1 MAENNAN
8 KAKAPAFS
16 YRAHYELVVSGY
28 KNAALSVPAISQG
41 TKLQVKDLLAVGEVS
56 ADGKATEREHL
67 EHLQAK
73 GAIDTNQP
81 LIVLGVR
88 NNLVNLRC
96 PVVLDGQTHAVE
108 GEDPLRSLRPY
119 YGLGFKDHRF
129 VCDAVN
135 GEGFMAVGRNKP
147 VLSVSVHSPL
157 PFPGN
162 AAILAAI
169 SAGETPALP
178 GGGER
183 LLLSEV
189 ERPAPAGVS
198 GKLTGPVELGRHSGM
213 DRRNPDCMDASKPR
227 HPWSLGSGDPCR
239 NDAESLNSTAKFA
252 PSDFFCAGI
261 PVLWDC
267 IEGDD
272 LLDLILCEAAD
283 HSHVFDLPRGNNPA
297 ATDATRYAW
306 QSLQTVFIEQLY
318 SGLPVAA
325 TALRRVLDSFN
336 PPLRRCD
343 DYFHAV
349 YGVREDG
356 ALVCLFAQGRLE
368 ELGQI
373 MKQRGCSRAVC
384 LENSGSIMPSFLPKG
399 LEGDSIPLVRAPNFR
414 ERGRAVITITLVHT
428 GFASLTST

>member
-73 GAIDTNQP
+73 GAIDTRQP
-81 LIVLGVR
+81 LIVLGAR

-96 PVVLDGQTHAVE
+96 PVVLDGQVHAVE

-119 YGLGFKDHRF
+119 YGLGFKNNRF
-129 VCDAVN
+129 VCEAVN
-135 GEGFMAVGRNKP
+135 GEGFIAVGRNK
-147 VLSVSVHSPL
+147 
-157 PFPGN
+157 
-162 AAILAAI
+162 
-169 SAGETPALP
+169 
-178 GGGER
+178 
-183 LLLSEV
+183 
-189 ERPAPAGVS
+189 PAPAGVS
-198 GKLTGPVELGRHSGM
+198 GKLTDPAELGHHSGM
-213 DRRNPDCMDASKPR
+213 DCRNPDCMDASTPS

-239 NDAESLNSTAKFA
+239 NDGENPNSTAKFD
-252 PSDFFCAGI
+252 PSDELSSKVRPPRKPSPNGGGLGWGQSNSDFFCAGI
-261 PVLWDC
+261 PVLWDG

-272 LLDLILCEAAD
+272 LLDLMLCEAAD

-297 ATDATRYAW
+297 ATDATRNAW
-306 QSLQTVFIEQLY
+306 QSLQTVFVEHLY
-318 SGLPVAA
+318 SELPVAA
-325 TALRRVLDSFN
+325 FALRRVLDSFN

-368 ELGQI
+368 ELGKI
-373 MKQRGCSRAVC
+373 MRQRGCTRAVC

-399 LEGDSIPLVRAPNFR
+399 LQGDSIPLVRAPNFR
-414 ERGRAVITITLVHT
+414 PKGRVVIAITLERT
-428 GFASLTST
+428 GFSSLTLI